1 LNPRD
6 IYYIYDDPIPFKN
19 DLKLYPV
26 SMRDYLW
33 FFTYASCLMLEK
45 NSIQGD
51 PVLAMKAIQMSYLEY
66 LYYVSQTG
74 QQTGEYSETNPS
86 PADFLHALFRLT
98 MQLPEET
105 KVSMRYSEDGK
116 PIFIIGEY
124 VYDSNDFDLF
134 REIVSEQN
142 MLDLPNEAIQKNV
155 RDSLEEA
162 RKYKAKLNNQ
172 KMAGLEDQIISVGI
186 YTGWELSR
194 IYDLT
199 IRKFIKAL
207 QRADHMLHQKIYL
220 GASLSGFV
228 EFKDKSFIKS
238 WLVDLD
244 QKDNYGDVSVD
255 LDSLGN
261 KLNFNEAKQNLAG
274 K

>member
-74 QQTGEYSETNPS
+74 EYGETNPS

-98 MQLPEET
+98 FRLPEET
-105 KVSMRYSEDGK
+105 KVSMRYREDGK
-116 PIFIIGEY
+116 PVFTIDGD
-124 VYDSNDFDLF
+124 VYDSGDFDLF

-162 RKYKAKLNNQ
+162 RAYKAKLNNQ